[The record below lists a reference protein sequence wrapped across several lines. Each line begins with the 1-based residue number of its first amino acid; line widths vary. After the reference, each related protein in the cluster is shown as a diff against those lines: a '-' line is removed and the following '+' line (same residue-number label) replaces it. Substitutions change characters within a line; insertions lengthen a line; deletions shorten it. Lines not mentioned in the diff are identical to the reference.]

1 MAYVSLQVHFVWST
15 AGRQLWIDPQ
25 WQDQLYAYLGGI
37 AKNAGAI
44 QLAAGGM
51 PDHVHLLALVPATL
65 TIAELVN
72 KYKSNSS
79 KWIHETFPELQDFRW
94 QTKYGAFGVSQ
105 SMSPT
110 VKNYLHHQ
118 AEHHRQRSYL
128 EELTELLERH
138 GIEWDERYLGE

>member
-1 MAYVSLQVHFVWST
+1 
-15 AGRQLWIDPQ
+15 
-25 WQDQLYAYLGGI
+25 
-37 AKNAGAI
+37 
-44 QLAAGGM
+44 M
-51 PDHVHLLALVPATL
+51 PDHVHLLTLIPATL

-118 AEHHRQRSYL
+118 AKHHRQRSF
-128 EELTELLERH
+128 EEEMIELLERH
-138 GIEWDERYLGE
+138 GIEWDDRFLGE